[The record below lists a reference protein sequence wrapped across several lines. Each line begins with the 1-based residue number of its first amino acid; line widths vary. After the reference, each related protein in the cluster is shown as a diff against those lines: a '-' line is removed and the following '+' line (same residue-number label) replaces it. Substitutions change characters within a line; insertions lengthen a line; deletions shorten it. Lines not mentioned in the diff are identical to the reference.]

1 MNKLYQETQANSM
14 TGKFNQFMQNPIQ
27 ALMRSKLNIP
37 QQYQNNPQQI
47 ANYLVQS
54 GQVNQDTYN
63 RVMQMANKL
72 GVKL

>member
-1 MNKLYQETQANSM
+1 MNKLFQETQANSM
-14 TGKFNQFMQNPIQ
+14 TGKFNQFMQNPMQ
-27 ALMRSKLNIP
+27 ALMEKKFNIP